1 MFGRSRESAARVARS
16 LVEGYMG
23 EEWNSPETIAFLLG
37 EGDDASLA
45 ADLVSNWLPLVSS
58 IEEGRWSRRRVG
70 TPDRLVLLSAF
81 ARYRAEKATSVESQ
95 AARRAA

>member
-1 MFGRSRESAARVARS
+1 MFGRTKERGALNAMA

-23 EEWNSPETIAFLLG
+23 EDWNSPETIAFLLG

-58 IEEGRWSRRRVG
+58 VEDGRWSRRKVG
-70 TPDRLVLLSAF
+70 SPSRADLTFAF
-81 ARYRAEKATSVESQ
+81 ARYRAEKS
-95 AARRAA
+95 